1 MQDIEFLKHAVN
13 LAKENVE
20 KGGRPFGAVIVYQG
34 EVVSTGVN
42 QILAHYDPTSHAELN
57 AVRQAC
63 QKLQR
68 LSLKDCVVYAS
79 GQPCPMC
86 LAAMRMVGVEKIVYA
101 YSNLDAEPYGLST
114 EQVAVQLRQPPQQ
127 QSGLQFIQLKL
138 DIPFH
143 LYQIWQQKQ
152 QFK

>member
-1 MQDIEFLKHAVN
+1 MQDIEFLQYAVN
-13 LAKENVE
+13 LARENVE

-34 EVVSTGVN
+34 ELVSTGVN
-42 QILAHYDPTSHAELN
+42 QILAHNDPTSHAELN

-86 LAAMRMVGVEKIVYA
+86 LAAMRMAGIEKIVYA
-101 YSNLDAEPYGLST
+101 YSNADAEPYGLST
-114 EQVAVQLRQPPQQ
+114 ELVAMQLRQPPQQ
-127 QSGLQFIQLKL
+127 QDGLQFVQLKL
-138 DIPFH
+138 DLPFH
-143 LYQIWQQKQ
+143 LYQIWQQSSK
-152 QFK
+152 

>member
-1 MQDIEFLKHAVN
+1 MQDIEFLQYAVN

-34 EVVSTGVN
+34 ELVSTGVN
-42 QILAHYDPTSHAELN
+42 QILAHNDPTSHAELN

-101 YSNLDAEPYGLST
+101 YSNSVAEPYGLST

-127 QSGLQFIQLKL
+127 QDGLQFVQLKL
-138 DIPFH
+138 DLPFH
-143 LYQIWQQKQ
+143 LYQIWQQSSK
-152 QFK
+152 